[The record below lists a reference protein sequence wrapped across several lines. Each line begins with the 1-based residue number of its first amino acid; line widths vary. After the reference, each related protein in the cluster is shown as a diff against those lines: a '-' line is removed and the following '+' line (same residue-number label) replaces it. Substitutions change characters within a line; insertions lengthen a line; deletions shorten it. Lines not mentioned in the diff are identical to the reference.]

1 MKILKTHIN
10 PNKELPII
18 QEINGYTNCVLALY
32 KDSYYCESNT
42 YLPKWQ
48 VVNTEY
54 YNKYPDQ
61 FEGWIDLEDAPPP
74 AHLL

>member
-1 MKILKTHIN
+1 MKILKANIN

-18 QEINGYTNCVLALY
+18 QETKGYTNCVLALY

-61 FEGWIDLEDAPPP
+61 FEGWIDLEDALPPK
-74 AHLL
+74 HLL